1 MNVVRMLLL
10 LCVCFLCIHL
20 RSRSRVDKESLG
32 RGRQDATRVVV
43 AALTRARAVDGSEVR
58 VRLGR
63 RQQAASAAV
72 PALGRER
79 AEEGASGGG
88 GDGVDEEGAVLACS
102 PGALDACV
110 EAVALFV
117 GL

>member
-1 MNVVRMLLL
+1 M
-10 LCVCFLCIHL
+10 
-20 RSRSRVDKESLG
+20 D
-32 RGRQDATRVVV
+32 D
-43 AALTRARAVDGSEVR
+43 SEVR

-63 RQQAASAAV
+63 RQQAAGTVV

-79 AEEGASGGG
+79 AEEGAGGGG
-88 GDGVDEEGAVLACS
+88 GDGVDEEGAVLACG

-117 GL
+117 GLERVG